1 MTPQSNIKPIVNDD
15 EILAFVHSLTGERK
29 HDIDVCAAHGI
40 PRFVCDVLRR
50 VFGKIRNKK
59 YFLPDDLKASMIKE
73 YRSGLPIKQIAKNHG
88 LSVGSVYSVLS
99 LNKVERNRQNEWSKI
114 QSMRLVRMRD
124 VQKLT
129 WREIGEYFGKS
140 PSACFQKYHNI
151 KSKEI

>member
-1 MTPQSNIKPIVNDD
+1 MTSHSNIKPIVNDD
-15 EILAFVHSLTGERK
+15 EILAFIHSLTGERNNDLK
-29 HDIDVCAAHGI
+29 VCADRGM
-40 PRFVCDVLRR
+40 PRFVCDVIRR
-50 VFGKIRNKK
+50 VFGKVKNKK
-59 YFLPDDLKASMIKE
+59 YFLPDELKASVIEE
-73 YRSGLPIKQIAKNHG
+73 YRMGLPIKQIAKNHE

-114 QSMRLVRMRD
+114 QGMRLLHMRD

-140 PSACFQKYHNI
+140 SSACFQKYHNI